1 MELTAFGARYAGMN
15 HVGLKLMSCV
25 ICAYDEEARIGEVLR
40 VAAQHPLIGEVIV
53 IDDGSRDETSERVRR
68 FPTVKLLRN
77 ETNRGKSY
85 SLARGI
91 GAARFE
97 YIILLDADLAGLEGK
112 HLDALALPVIDEV
125 ADVTISMRGDS
136 FYRLIG
142 VDFVSGER
150 VLPRSLLADDLE
162 QLASTSRWGAEIL
175 INEMIIAR
183 GMRVQII
190 DWKSVNHVAKANKLG
205 PIQGMLS
212 DMVMAREIV
221 RELGPRGLVRQHL
234 ALRNGRQRVRPL
246 TA

>member
-40 VAAQHPLIGEVIV
+40 VAVQHPLIGEIIV
-53 IDDGSRDETSERVRR
+53 VDDGSRDETAERVQR
-68 FPTVKLLRN
+68 FATVKLLRN

-142 VDFVSGER
+142 VDFFVSGEAR
-150 VLPRSLLADDLE
+150 VATPLPPMTLSNWRR
-162 QLASTSRWGAEIL
+162 TSRWGERFLLMNDHRARDARANNRLEI
-175 INEMIIAR
+175 
-183 GMRVQII
+183 GQ
-190 DWKSVNHVAKANKLG
+190 
-205 PIQGMLS
+205 
-212 DMVMAREIV
+212 
-221 RELGPRGLVRQHL
+221 PRGK
-234 ALRNGRQRVRPL
+234 GK
-246 TA
+246 

>member
-1 MELTAFGARYAGMN
+1 M
-15 HVGLKLMSCV
+15 
-25 ICAYDEEARIGEVLR
+25 
-40 VAAQHPLIGEVIV
+40 
-53 IDDGSRDETSERVRR
+53 
-68 FPTVKLLRN
+68 
-77 ETNRGKSY
+77 
-85 SLARGI
+85 
-91 GAARFE
+91 
-97 YIILLDADLAGLEGK
+97 
-112 HLDALALPVIDEV
+112 DALALPVIDEV